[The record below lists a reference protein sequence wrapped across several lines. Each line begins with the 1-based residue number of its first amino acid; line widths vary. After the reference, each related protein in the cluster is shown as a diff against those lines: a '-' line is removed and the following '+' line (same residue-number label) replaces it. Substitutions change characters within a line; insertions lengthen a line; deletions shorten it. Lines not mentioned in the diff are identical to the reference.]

1 MRTTTGR
8 VMLTAAALLTL
19 AGCRVEEDSSL
30 IHYRESDVYLP
41 PPPASMTSSPLGA
54 RNDSLAPPSSVM
66 PAGTQVRTDGL
77 PAALGAPGSLLG
89 IGPFGTAPTIV
100 APAPNMG
107 LSPAMPQGS
116 GPGAAL
122 GGTFTDLAELS
133 TIGEASQLPG
143 VDPRADVEQRVQE
156 LLQVAQRGTEQ
167 QLAAGLQRAQELA
180 AARPED
186 PRPYLALLMIY
197 IRKGQYAKAIPA
209 ADMCENL
216 GLKTK
221 DVYLLRGRARLGIAA
236 RSLAIEDFERVLAL
250 DATSIEAVL
259 LRAQTLLEQED
270 YEGAIRDAGRA
281 IELGYRAPEA
291 YFLRARAMIE
301 SGQYDRVV
309 PEMNALLQLDPSNG
323 EAHLGLAVAHYHL
336 REFQR
341 AVDDATLALRLR
353 MQAPQVYFVRALSYM
368 GLGERA
374 LAQTDLDEAARR
386 GLDEG
391 SVQLGRRLLSS
402 MPVAPAPSATG
413 S

>member
-1 MRTTTGR
+1 MRTTTRR
-8 VMLTAAALLTL
+8 VTLTAAALLAL
-19 AGCRVEEDSSL
+19 AGCRVEDDASL
-30 IHYRESDVYLP
+30 SQYRDTDVYLP

-66 PAGTQVRTDGL
+66 PAGTQARTEGM
-77 PAALGAPGSLLG
+77 PAALGGPSPLLG
-89 IGPFGTAPTIV
+89 IGPFGTAPVAV
-100 APAPNMG
+100 APAPNTVP
-107 LSPAMPQGS
+107 SPAAPLGS
-116 GPGAAL
+116 APGVAL
-122 GGTFTDLAELS
+122 GGTFRDLTELS
-133 TIGEASQLPG
+133 TIGEASTLPG
-143 VDPRADVEQRVQE
+143 VDPRADVEQRVQQ

-167 QLAAGLQRAQELA
+167 QLAEGLQSALELS

-186 PRPYLALLMIY
+186 PRPYLAMLIIY
-197 IRKGQYAKAIPA
+197 TRKGQHAKAIPA
-209 ADMCENL
+209 ADMCEKL

-221 DVYLLRGRARLGIAA
+221 DVYLLRGRARLGIAE

-250 DATSIEAVL
+250 DAASIEAVL
-259 LRAQTLLEQED
+259 LRAQALLEQED

-309 PEMNALLQLDPSNG
+309 PEMDALLQLDPSNG

-341 AVDDATLALRLR
+341 SVDDATIALRLR

-368 GLGERA
+368 GLGQRA
-374 LAQTDLDEAARR
+374 LAQADLDEAARR

-402 MPVAPAPSATG
+402 MPATAAPSATG
-413 S
+413 T